1 MQTSTAPPKP
11 QIDEL
16 VAAERSKDMP
26 QGGDEI
32 KESNGNDTFM
42 DSGDNAGLHLEGLL
56 EDLEVDV
63 QSPTMLDPQCVIS
76 QEKLGGGFATDDNVT
91 AIKTG
96 ILGMVGRE
104 NGHDGFMDED
114 ETKSAMLEVK
124 PVQDFA
130 LSIAEEAA
138 VAPNLLSGLPVVKTP
153 VLPPEFS
160 SEAAFQSSMPPTD
173 CLQQT
178 QMSSPSLVSRLLL
191 HEQPGQEQSSVMT
204 KFLKSPRDGVPK
216 ENTDA
221 NQPSSSM
228 TANAIQS
235 SNAICTDCTIPPE
248 TLNYENSTSNTSI
261 VEVCHQNV
269 MSAGTVTEVV
279 DHSDGPLSSTDTVP
293 TAKLQGESGELDFL
307 PTSDTLVNKESLR
320 KCPQPE
326 SEVGLERGRFKEI
339 PQNSYPAETSAI
351 MVERPEIMPEIVPM
365 SGLQYFNPAP
375 CTTSPVSQPIT
386 LESQDAVA
394 SVMPHVASCASPMYT
409 STNTDLRVEGM
420 MPATRNPDFV
430 EANFMKKKTACTQEP
445 QDLMASA
452 MQVVPSEHQTSLP
465 VVPLA
470 DHLQPKDSGLGTV
483 RCAPG
488 PSLYEFATAPQSL
501 ELQMQMETDKQLQQ
515 VQNSAQDAMV
525 AATSVLE
532 QSQSVWARIQSQYP
546 SELGAVWDA
555 QIASVAATIA
565 AAASITKAAVEAA
578 KAITQASNEAFNHL
592 GLRIEEGSAGTEAVP
607 LHLTFCNSNG
617 RDEGRN
623 AQMESHMMM
632 TAAATSAGE
641 MKKRAIAAARDAM
654 VRAAKATSQAGDVIT
669 TGIHLLQAKAVEDA
683 WNTKLRDQVG
693 RFSKRQRVGRANRKG
708 KEERKLTAD
717 RPTRSVVIKLKP
729 ANRKGKRRVRKVSV
743 EKPTTIK
750 LSPSNRNH
758 KESKVSAEKPRRIV
772 AVEHSPANRKHKE
785 ESKMSAGKPKR
796 SRAVEHNPA
805 HRKYKDEIMGNPEKP
820 RRSMTIDPSPANRR
834 HKEES
839 MVRAKKPARPMTL
852 EVSPAKNRKH
862 KESQLGAQKN
872 TISMAV
878 EFSKANTKGK
888 KEKSK
893 VSADKTATSMAT
905 ELISANPKGKK
916 EKRKVSG
923 KKPINMA
930 MELTHS
936 NRKDRKEKQK
946 VSAEKPLVRMA
957 MKLSHAN
964 REGKEEKSK
973 ASGQKPMRS
982 VAVELSPTSR
992 KRKEEKSNSSGENP
1006 MRSVAVELGP
1016 ANRKRRADSKA
1027 TAEKPAKKMA
1037 IELDPANANSKVEGN
1052 VSAQK
1057 PTKRMATEH
1066 SPVNTEHK
1074 MKSKVSAKK
1083 PTESMNAELST
1094 ANRKRKAES
1103 NLALEKNLVAEL
1115 IPVKRKGKEKVSA
1128 EEPAHIAVKVTTPN
1142 RQHREKSQA
1151 KSKVTVEKASKSL
1164 VAELSPVKRKGN
1176 EKVSAEEPAHIAIE
1190 VTTANRQ
1197 HKEKSEARATRS
1209 MAKEFSPAFRKHEEI
1224 QVRATRSTTTELNAA
1239 NRTHMEESPISLE
1252 KSTRSTAVDLSSTNR
1267 KRKREDSK
1275 VNTEKPTR
1283 SMDLKLSPA
1292 TTRSKE
1298 RKLSEGIP
1306 SKSKAEGLSPID
1318 MRGEV
1323 ASPVN
1328 MKEKKKESKV
1338 SDKTSTSSV
1347 GVELRP
1353 AKMKGKKEN
1362 KVVEETPTRSLAVEL
1377 SPANLKHKNGSKV
1390 SEEMPTRSAAVELN
1404 LANTKGKNKK
1414 SKVSK
1419 EMFTRS
1425 KAVEF
1430 NLANRKGK
1438 KYIEASTEKPI
1449 NCAEVD
1455 NSLTPERSAS
1465 RITRQSIQ
1473 EAKTKEDVAVNQNAA
1488 TSMGDLLLKSSSSSA
1503 RISTRNIIDEDVR
1516 ILTSSVHSSSLKAKT
1531 SKNSKAVRVNT
1542 LMTRMQRTA
1551 ELNQPEQSLKL
1562 PSTGHS
1568 SKGDKKSSAKTVST
1582 RSEARQLRSK
1592 TSQTKIYN
1600 ILKKSTY

>member
-1 MQTSTAPPKP
+1 MQTYTAPPKP

-32 KESNGNDTFM
+32 KESNGNDPFM
-42 DSGDNAGLHLEGLL
+42 DSGDNAGLQLEGLL
-56 EDLEVDV
+56 EDLEIDV

-76 QEKLGGGFATDDNVT
+76 QEKLGGGFATDDDVT

-96 ILGMVGRE
+96 MLGMVGRE
-104 NGHDGFMDED
+104 NGHDSFTDED

-153 VLPPEFS
+153 VLPAEFS
-160 SEAAFQSSMPPTD
+160 SEAAFPSSMAPTD

-191 HEQPGQEQSSVMT
+191 HEQPGQEQSPVMT

-228 TANAIQS
+228 TANAILS

-248 TLNYENSTSNTSI
+248 TLNYENSASNTSI
-261 VEVCHQNV
+261 VEVSHQNL
-269 MSAGTVTEVV
+269 MSAGRVTEVV

-293 TAKLQGESGELDFL
+293 AAKLQGESGELGFL

-320 KCPQPE
+320 KCAQPE
-326 SEVGLERGRFKEI
+326 SEVGLESGTSKETQ
-339 PQNSYPAETSAI
+339 QNSYPAETSAI
-351 MVERPEIMPEIVPM
+351 MVERPKIMPEIVPT
-365 SGLQYFNPAP
+365 SGLQYFDPAP

-386 LESQDAVA
+386 LESPDAVA
-394 SVMPHVASCASPMYT
+394 SVMPHVASCASPMYAPA
-409 STNTDLRVEGM
+409 NTDLRLEGM
-420 MPATRNPDFV
+420 MPATQNPDFV

-452 MQVVPSEHQTSLP
+452 TQDVTSEHQTSLP
-465 VVPLA
+465 VIPLA
-470 DHLQPKDSGLGTV
+470 DHLQPEDSGHGTV

-501 ELQMQMETDKQLQQ
+501 QLQMQMETDKQLQQ

-607 LHLTFCNSNG
+607 LHLTFCNSNR

-683 WNTKLRDQVG
+683 WNTKLRDQDG
-693 RFSKRQRVGRANRKG
+693 HSSKLQRVGRANRKG

-717 RPTRSVVIKLKP
+717 RPTRSVVIKLNP
-729 ANRKGKRRVRKVSV
+729 ANRKGKRRERKVSV

-750 LSPSNRNH
+750 LSPSNRNR
-758 KESKVSAEKPRRIV
+758 KVSKVSAEKPRRIV
-772 AVEHSPANRKHKE
+772 AVEHRPANRKHE
-785 ESKMSAGKPKR
+785 ESKMSAGKAKR
-796 SRAVEHNPA
+796 SMAVEHNPA
-805 HRKYKDEIMGNPEKP
+805 H
-820 RRSMTIDPSPANRR
+820 
-834 HKEES
+834 
-839 MVRAKKPARPMTL
+839 
-852 EVSPAKNRKH
+852 RKH

-878 EFSKANTKGK
+878 EFCKANTKGK

-893 VSADKTATSMAT
+893 VSADNTATSMAT
-905 ELISANPKGKK
+905 ELIPANPKGKK
-916 EKRKVSG
+916 EKRKFSG

-946 VSAEKPLVRMA
+946 VSAEKPLVSMA
-957 MKLSHAN
+957 MELSCAN
-964 REGKEEKSK
+964 REGKEEKSKASGEKPMRSVAVELSPANKRKEEKSK

-992 KRKEEKSNSSGENP
+992 KHKEEKSNSSGEKP
-1006 MRSVAVELGP
+1006 MRSLAVELSP

-1037 IELDPANANSKVEGN
+1037 MELDPANTNSKVEGN

-1083 PTESMNAELST
+1083 PTESMTAELST

-1103 NLALEKNLVAEL
+1103 NVTLEKNLVAEL

-1128 EEPAHIAVKVTTPN
+1128 EEPAHIAIKVTTPN
-1142 RQHREKSQA
+1142 RQHKEKSQA
-1151 KSKVTVEKASKSL
+1151 KSKVTVEKASKTL

-1190 VTTANRQ
+1190 VTTANRP

-1209 MAKEFSPAFRKHEEI
+1209 MAKERSPAFRKHEEN
-1224 QVRATRSTTTELNAA
+1224 QVRGTRSMTTELNAA
-1239 NRTHMEESPISLE
+1239 NRTRMEESPISLE
-1252 KSTRSTAVDLSSTNR
+1252 KSTRSTVVDLSPTNR

-1275 VNTEKPTR
+1275 VNTERPTR
-1283 SMDLKLSPA
+1283 SMDVKLSPA

-1323 ASPVN
+1323 ASPAN
-1328 MKEKKKESKV
+1328 MKENKKESKV
-1338 SDKTSTSSV
+1338 SDKTSTSSF

-1362 KVVEETPTRSLAVEL
+1362 KVIEETPTRSLAVEL

-1390 SEEMPTRSAAVELN
+1390 SEEMPTSVAVELS

-1430 NLANRKGK
+1430 SLVSRKGK

-1449 NCAEVD
+1449 NCVEVD

-1473 EAKTKEDVAVNQNAA
+1473 EAKTKEDVAVNQNTA
-1488 TSMGDLLLKSSSSSA
+1488 TSMGDLLLKSSSSSG

-1516 ILTSSVHSSSLKAKT
+1516 ILASSVHSSSLKAKT

-1542 LMTRMQRTA
+1542 LMTRMQHTA

-1562 PSTGHS
+1562 PSTRHS

-1600 ILKKSTY
+1600 ILKKSTH